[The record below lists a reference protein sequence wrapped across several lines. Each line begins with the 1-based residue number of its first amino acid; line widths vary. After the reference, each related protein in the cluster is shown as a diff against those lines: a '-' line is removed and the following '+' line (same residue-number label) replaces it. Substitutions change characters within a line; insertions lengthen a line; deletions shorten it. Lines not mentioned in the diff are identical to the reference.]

1 MRKIKNTVITDK
13 LRLDSLK
20 VVLLS
25 QLLNEAM
32 DSVRGTTLFKGN
44 IKVLSGNLSNTLNP
58 MLRQEVTRVYQENPE
73 MTTNIFRQLDEL
85 IDKIANTDIND
96 LVMLNQIHTHYS
108 KNPDDWKNVFD
119 IEFQELNT

>member
-1 MRKIKNTVITDK
+1 MRKIKNTVVTDK

-20 VVLLS
+20 ALFYL
-25 QLLNEAM
+25 QLTNESL
-32 DSVRGTTLFKGN
+32 DNVKGTTLFNG
-44 IKVLSGNLSNTLNP
+44 KVKTLTGNLVNIISP
-58 MLRQEVTRVYQENPE
+58 MLRIEITRVYKENPE
-73 MTTNIFRQLDEL
+73 MATNIFRQIEEL

-108 KNPDDWKNVFD
+108 KNPDDWKNVFA